1 MRKRIYLAIAV
12 VKEASS
18 AISAMPILILYP
30 TLPVIG
36 FVLYLIPW
44 TIFMLYLASSGDIV
58 TDCMCLGR
66 GQFNTKTSAD
76 IEDILNNAED
86 NALEN
91 YGCGDGC
98 FVYRNFI
105 YEKNTQY
112 AGLYLVFSLF
122 WTSQFITAWLVKL

>member
-18 AISAMPILILYP
+18 AISVMPVLIVYP
-30 TLPVIG
+30 TLPVLG

-66 GQFNTKTSAD
+66 SQYNTKTSTD
-76 IEDILNNAED
+76 IENILNNAD
-86 NALEN
+86 DKALEN
-91 YGCGDGC
+91 SGCFDGC
-98 FVYRNFI
+98 YPYRSFK

-112 AGLYLVFSLF
+112 AGLYLVFSLL
-122 WTSQFITAWLVKL
+122 WTSQFIIAWLVKL